1 MTDENTPN
9 SKAFHPDET
18 PGSDSKKGQML
29 VIYLPEGSVIVD
41 RTEMSN
47 PPVYEPVVER
57 SVPAPAV
64 VSAPEVAPTAAVIPT
79 PHLVQPPH
87 QVTLEEIVHLV
98 VEEILRTSKDSGLLN
113 QPAENKVSPIA
124 VQQPPRKSELAEEVT
139 SLSRP
144 TLNPRRVATPVA
156 PSHLGRMHFRK
167 RRQLNWVHGVNTLF
181 VAFVVVVSL
190 IPAILS
196 SVYGVAIFASKTP
209 HPSAMIATG
218 DLIVSRALPASDLKV
233 NDVILVRDANSW
245 HLDVRQVTS
254 SSSASGT
261 TTLATTTTGGT
272 ATEKTYA
279 MPIGTTAYRVSTII
293 PKLGYIPMLFASTF
307 VKVVGGFFILLLN
320 LVVHYRRSR
329 RRVRQAFAQQI

>member
-79 PHLVQPPH
+79 PDLVQPPH

-98 VEEILRTSKDSGLLN
+98 VEEMLRTSKDSGLLN
-113 QPAENKVSPIA
+113 QPAEKKIAPIV
-124 VQQPPRKSELAEEVT
+124 VQPQLKSELAEEVT
-139 SLSRP
+139 SLSQP
-144 TLNPRRVATPVA
+144 KLTPRRVAA
-156 PSHLGRMHFRK
+156 PAVPAQVSRMHFRK

-196 SVYGVAIFASKTP
+196 SVYGVGIYASKTP
-209 HPSAMIATG
+209 HSRATIATG

-233 NDVILVRDANSW
+233 NDVILVRDANTW
-245 HLDVRQVTS
+245 HLDVREVTAS
-254 SSSASGT
+254 TSASGT

-272 ATEKTYA
+272 ATEKTDTMLA
-279 MPIGTTAYRVSTII
+279 GTEAFRVSTII
-293 PKLGYIPMLFASTF
+293 PKLGYIPMFFASTF
-307 VKVVGGFFILLLN
+307 VKVLGGFFILILN
-320 LVVHYRRSR
+320 LIVHYRRSR